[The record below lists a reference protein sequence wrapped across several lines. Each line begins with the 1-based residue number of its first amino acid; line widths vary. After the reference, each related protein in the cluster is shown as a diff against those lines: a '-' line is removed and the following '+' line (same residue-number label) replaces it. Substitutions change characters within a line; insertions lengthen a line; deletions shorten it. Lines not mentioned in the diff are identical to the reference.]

1 MRDLQGPGGEQADPR
16 EGPRQRSQR
25 QHTHRQPPCPDV
37 WEMRRSGSCQ
47 GGFRGDRC
55 QEQLLVDDDDHGLHP
70 ERANARGAE
79 FLPSDG
85 HRQDIVVATGL
96 IGMYSRC
103 GSVDR
108 AREVFDRMSYRDTVA
123 WTAMIAAYAHTG
135 HPRQAMELFKA
146 MDVAPN
152 AFTVSCVLGACSDLG
167 AAEEGRL
174 FYKRVVSEG
183 LEATTPVLNS
193 LLDMLSKCGR
203 LDEAREV
210 FNSMGVRR
218 DVISWSSMVAALVR
232 HESFKEA
239 LEFYRRMDL
248 EGVRPDLFV
257 FASVLDACSRLGD
270 LEQGK
275 AVHERLRAGGSEL
288 DVVVSSALVNMYAKC
303 KSLKDA
309 KQVFDRISNKDVVA
323 WTTMIVA
330 FSQDGHSSEALEL
343 YEQMIARVE
352 KPDAYVY
359 ASVLRACSSVGSL
372 AKGREIHARI
382 LSEKMEL
389 DFVIKNSLLNMYL
402 KCANLEEVRRMF
414 DLTPQKDTILV
425 TMMISAY
432 AQGGHPEKALDLY
445 HEMETWDVRPD
456 GFTYASVINACTG
469 MGALADG
476 MVVHREIVRDG
487 FDGDPVV
494 QNSLVDMYSKCGSL
508 GEARAVFDD
517 MVKRDVATWT
527 ALFSGYA
534 KHGFNNEAL
543 ETFWCMALESMALD
557 EIIFTTVLQACSH
570 LGLVDEGRDYFV
582 SMRRDFGLAPGVEHY
597 VGMVDVLGRAGR
609 LKEAEELLGGMP
621 YEPTPVAWT
630 TILGACKIHSDT
642 ERAKRMKADTEEEEE
657 TACMLMSNIY
667 AASASKNE
675 LSRNKSSLFVFS

>member
-1 MRDLQGPGGEQADPR
+1 MDTAKVRPTSFFFSGILAACLEPGDLPTGMRIHSHIVDCG
-16 EGPRQRSQR
+16 
-25 QHTHRQPPCPDV
+25 C
-37 WEMRRSGSCQ
+37 GS
-47 GGFRGDRC
+47 
-55 QEQLLVDDDDHGLHP
+55 
-70 ERANARGAE
+70 
-79 FLPSDG
+79 
-85 HRQDIVVATGL
+85 DIVVATGL

-146 MDVAPN
+146 MD
-152 AFTVSCVLGACSDLG
+152 
-167 AAEEGRL
+167 
-174 FYKRVVSEG
+174 
-183 LEATTPVLNS
+183 
-193 LLDMLSKCGR
+193 
-203 LDEAREV
+203 
-210 FNSMGVRR
+210 
-218 DVISWSSMVAALVR
+218 
-232 HESFKEA
+232 
-239 LEFYRRMDL
+239 
-248 EGVRPDLFV
+248 
-257 FASVLDACSRLGD
+257 
-270 LEQGK
+270 
-275 AVHERLRAGGSEL
+275 
-288 DVVVSSALVNMYAKC
+288 
-303 KSLKDA
+303 
-309 KQVFDRISNKDVVA
+309 
-323 WTTMIVA
+323 
-330 FSQDGHSSEALEL
+330 
-343 YEQMIARVE
+343 
-352 KPDAYVY
+352 
-359 ASVLRACSSVGSL
+359 
-372 AKGREIHARI
+372 
-382 LSEKMEL
+382 
-389 DFVIKNSLLNMYL
+389 
-402 KCANLEEVRRMF
+402 
-414 DLTPQKDTILV
+414 
-425 TMMISAY
+425 
-432 AQGGHPEKALDLY
+432 
-445 HEMETWDVRPD
+445 TWDVRPD